1 MSLAIVAGE
10 HAMTIADNL
19 LITGP
24 PGIGKSTLIRMVC
37 DALGGHKLAGFST
50 REIRHNGERL
60 GFELVGLNG
69 QTALLSHV
77 DVKSPFRVGK
87 YGVDIAGFE
96 RFLKTIR
103 FLEPGVDVIVIDE
116 IGKMECFSAVF
127 RTIVQSV
134 LASEKKAIATV
145 AYRGGGFI
153 AEVKERWD
161 VDLRSLTWENRD
173 HILPDIIGYLL

>member
-1 MSLAIVAGE
+1 
-10 HAMTIADNL
+10 
-19 LITGP
+19 
-24 PGIGKSTLIRMVC
+24 
-37 DALGGHKLAGFST
+37 
-50 REIRHNGERL
+50 
-60 GFELVGLNG
+60 
-69 QTALLSHV
+69 LSHV

-96 RFLKTIR
+96 RFLKTIQ
-103 FLEPGVDVIVIDE
+103 FLEPGVDVIIIDE

-153 AEVKERWD
+153 TEVKERWD
-161 VDLRSLTWENRD
+161 VDLRTLTWENRD
-173 HILPDIIGYLL
+173 HILPDIIGCLL